1 MLNAILYIHGKGG
14 QADEANRYQKLC
26 PGYDVL
32 GLDYQGSTP
41 WETKDEILAAY
52 DDLMQHYGRVVLI
65 ANSIGAYFAMNA
77 LQGKKIAQALLIS
90 PIVDMEKLI
99 CGMMEQ
105 CHVTGTELKEK
116 GEIRTAFGETL
127 SWEYLQYVRS
137 HPITWTVPTQILYG
151 SRDNLTPI
159 RTVRAFADRYR
170 ADLEVMEGGEHW
182 FHTDEQMAFHDK
194 WIRRCV
200 TRQENN

>member
-26 PGYDVL
+26 PGYHVS

-41 WETKDEILAAY
+41 WETKDEVLAAY
-52 DDLMQHYGRVVLI
+52 DDLTQHYGHVVLI

-77 LQGKKIAQALLIS
+77 LHGKKIAQALLIS

-99 CGMMEQ
+99 CDMMAWS
-105 CHVTGTELKEK
+105 HVTETELEQK
-116 GEIRTAFGETL
+116 GEIQTAFNETL
-127 SWEYLQYVRS
+127 SWAYLQYVRS
-137 HPITWTVPTQILYG
+137 HPITWTVPTHILYG
-151 SRDNLTPI
+151 GKDNLTSI
-159 RTVRAFADRYR
+159 ETVRTFADRYR

-194 WIRRCV
+194 WIRRHLLS
-200 TRQENN
+200 